1 MMVSEV
7 IIALLDTTA
16 VEHFVYPWDTLIIC
30 LLPINVN
37 NSSSVYLVL
46 WIKKLEVETPFK
58 IILLGYLNPID
69 FFDNSTFKLR
79 DSKWCRKVLSIS
91 LWSIISVS
99 YTHLHDYAV
108 RMVDEEVKKYKSQL
122 EGSRTQYKII
132 SEDRQ
137 TDGSIIIEIIKQ
149 YNTSPVGDYLK

>member
-1 MMVSEV
+1 MKRIKSAC
-7 IIALLDTTA
+7 IKQTL
-16 VEHFVYPWDTLIIC
+16 HFMLKED
-30 LLPINVN
+30 
-37 NSSSVYLVL
+37 
-46 WIKKLEVETPFK
+46 
-58 IILLGYLNPID
+58 LG
-69 FFDNSTFKLR
+69 
-79 DSKWCRKVLSIS
+79 
-91 LWSIISVS
+91 
-99 YTHLHDYAV
+99 HDYAV